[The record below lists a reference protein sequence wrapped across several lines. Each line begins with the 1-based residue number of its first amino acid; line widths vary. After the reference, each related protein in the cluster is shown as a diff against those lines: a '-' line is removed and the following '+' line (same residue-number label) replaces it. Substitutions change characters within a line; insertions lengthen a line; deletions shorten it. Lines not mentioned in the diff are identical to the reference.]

1 MFFYSTNISIYHI
14 YVVIYQLD
22 INSIYQQIG
31 FHIFCK
37 KIFIMTVYKKDN
49 KYQSEKIKLN
59 NKKWKELLTC
69 SQFHFYQKF
78 PQTHSIPPLTLHQS
92 LWVQPNWWE
101 RNLPQGHLANFCSQR
116 WVFLSYMSTNNI
128 S

>member
-59 NKKWKELLTC
+59 NKK
-69 SQFHFYQKF
+69 
-78 PQTHSIPPLTLHQS
+78 
-92 LWVQPNWWE
+92 
-101 RNLPQGHLANFCSQR
+101 
-116 WVFLSYMSTNNI
+116 
-128 S
+128 